1 MFIVNLCYFSPIR
14 SFTAL
19 LPLLLLY
26 ALNALLVLAGI
37 NALYHVL
44 ILTVTLGLLLMAV
57 FVVGLR
63 QAQQFA
69 LKEVLPQPQASATA
83 GNRRKYHFLFCSRQ
97 LGRFLRHIDQLQRLL
112 ADASRVYGLAWFAFV
127 LVNVPISSVLLM
139 LLAMGKLRRQIL
151 LLAAILVGA
160 QFLAINCISTAS
172 AVLSSRL
179 HRPVRCLLGLLCC
192 RNSGEI
198 SLDRRRMMRISSL
211 VALSVR
217 LRLALHIQLF
227 HTSNRLALSYGRYG
241 KITFQSVGKVRLLK

>member
-69 LKEVLPQPQASATA
+69 LKEVLQQQQASAAA
-83 GNRRKYHFLFCSRQ
+83 GNRRRYFLFCSRQ